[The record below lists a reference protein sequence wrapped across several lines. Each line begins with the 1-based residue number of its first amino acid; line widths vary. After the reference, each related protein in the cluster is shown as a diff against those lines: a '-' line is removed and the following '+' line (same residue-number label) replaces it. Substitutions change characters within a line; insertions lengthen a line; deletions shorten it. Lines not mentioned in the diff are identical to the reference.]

1 MPRFNQECSTC
12 GDTFSHK
19 QELRQHLWDNPS
31 CKTIPKSPQHI
42 PEKDFQKHPRGTFV
56 ASQNKSTLNK
66 EKLSHPVAAGSSRNP
81 TPLLPNSNH
90 KFEDVA
96 LLGVMEKRMKQLPPR
111 KSGLE
116 ASVLSSIAE
125 GDSELVTAYNK
136 LSSNP
141 KSGAK
146 ILTPDIVETT
156 VTKTK
161 IDVDRLAG
169 MIMKAQ
175 NVSICFLVDTT
186 GSMTRYIN
194 GIKDQIV
201 QMVNDIRASNCGIA
215 GLSFV
220 GYKDWSDGKSKTF

>member
-1 MPRFNQECSTC
+1 M
-12 GDTFSHK
+12 
-19 QELRQHLWDNPS
+19 
-31 CKTIPKSPQHI
+31 
-42 PEKDFQKHPRGTFV
+42 
-56 ASQNKSTLNK
+56 
-66 EKLSHPVAAGSSRNP
+66 
-81 TPLLPNSNH
+81 PNSNP
-90 KFEDVA
+90 KFDDTA
-96 LLGVMEKRMKQLPPR
+96 LLGVMEKRMKQSTPR

-116 ASVLSSIAE
+116 ASVLSAIAE
-125 GDSELVTAYNK
+125 GDSGLVAAYNK
-136 LSSNP
+136 LSIDS

-146 ILTPDIVETT
+146 ALTPDIVETT

-194 GIKDQIV
+194 AIKDQIV

-220 GYKDWSDGKSKTF
+220 GYKDWSDGKSKRFFKCVSFYISNSLGHFYLQVSTTLKFCHLQPKSAISRNLWPISKLEVAVTFQKMYSVD